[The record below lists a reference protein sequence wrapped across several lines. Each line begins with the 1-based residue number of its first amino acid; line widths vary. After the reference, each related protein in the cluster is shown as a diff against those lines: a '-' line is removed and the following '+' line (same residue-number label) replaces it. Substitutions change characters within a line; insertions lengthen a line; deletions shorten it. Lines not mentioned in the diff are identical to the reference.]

1 MGFSA
6 RREDSR
12 ILLCCCAKRNS
23 QGKAL
28 NTIEEKVR
36 KRKEEQMIIL
46 KLRKDKRSAMSK
58 QAQRLKKKNMWTM
71 NYPCVVKCQSVCQS
85 ENLSKWAEWVLCQ
98 HCFNLSKSSRHSIKY
113 NVLQI
118 FLISCSESS
127 LYNFGWFKAV
137 ACRSHT
143 YSVFWLCIWICAIWK
158 VGELL
163 ADLARRARAENQA
176 KITGLEHLPCEE
188 RLGGVGIFQ
197 PGAEILQDRH
207 NISA

>member
-1 MGFSA
+1 
-6 RREDSR
+6 
-12 ILLCCCAKRNS
+12 
-23 QGKAL
+23 
-28 NTIEEKVR
+28 
-36 KRKEEQMIIL
+36 
-46 KLRKDKRSAMSK
+46 
-58 QAQRLKKKNMWTM
+58 M

-85 ENLSKWAEWVLCQ
+85 ENLSKWAEWVVYQ

-113 NVLQI
+113 NFLQI

-127 LYNFGWFKAV
+127 LYNFGWSKAV

-143 YSVFWLCIWICAIWK
+143 YSVFRLCIWICAIWK

-188 RLGGVGIFQ
+188 RLGELEFFSLEQRYFRIDIISVPKQTSLIIKEMKLGSSQ
-197 PGAEILQDRH
+197 LCRPGR
-207 NISA
+207 